1 MNTVRIAHLRIG
13 YLVGNPEVG
22 NPDPYQLSGLPTFII
37 TLFMCCPGL
46 IWPLKVWCSHVQCI
60 LKQYSR
66 FCYFIFIFQWTESFE
81 VAQVSRGQIIYVW
94 FRFLERRKARTTG
107 GQSQILRLSRNQNQ
121 IYFPGLTFSRDVVL
135 WVGYRRIDTP
145 VLDKEVKGCGMVLI
159 PWEIKGLYCMWFIA
173 DLTSPEE
180 LWVRVCCRGWYE
192 GDIED
197 GVGGWCF
204 TTFLTFSTFY
214 NVWLLFY
221 NVQCVGY
228 AFKSNLVAF
237 VSIFLLLWIFKCLF
251 KESTWEDE

>member
-1 MNTVRIAHLRIG
+1 
-13 YLVGNPEVG
+13 
-22 NPDPYQLSGLPTFII
+22 
-37 TLFMCCPGL
+37 
-46 IWPLKVWCSHVQCI
+46 
-60 LKQYSR
+60 
-66 FCYFIFIFQWTESFE
+66 
-81 VAQVSRGQIIYVW
+81 
-94 FRFLERRKARTTG
+94 
-107 GQSQILRLSRNQNQ
+107 
-121 IYFPGLTFSRDVVL
+121 
-135 WVGYRRIDTP
+135 
-145 VLDKEVKGCGMVLI
+145 MVLI

-214 NVWLLFY
+214 NIWLLFY

-237 VSIFLLLWIFKCLF
+237 VSIFFFCFGFLNVFSRSLLERMNNHTCYISFPFLHCVFSNGSSEHFYKRMLSRTGCIYLCLLKCLF
-251 KESTWEDE
+251 SCLLKLPASEYA